1 MRIKCVHIC
10 IAFLIFFP
18 AHFLNAQEELL
29 KPRVGIIP
37 MINTEKDEQ
46 YDPICETID
55 DTVILNIDLLR
66 RYMVSKTERIDPFR
80 DPQILKKYSEENRLD
95 NLVFGKLFLNKRGEI
110 VFQMSVYDKIKD
122 RITVT
127 TEEKAKNIFEVF
139 DTANRLVTSVVSEF
153 SKMHIGYG
161 DIDLENLGEHGYFS
175 VFMDNEYIGE
185 NIYEIKQILNGSRTI
200 EVHQDRMFG
209 HELIYSEDIWVY
221 EDTVSKASFAIPYLL
236 EKEQAELERLE
247 GTIREFQDK
256 KGETER
262 VLKGFDEV
270 LGLLEDVSY
279 CFRLIEEHDKFRQ
292 MEIMYKLQLN
302 WWEIEDNFNSP
313 KQKTFNELLNIYE
326 SVENY
331 IDPASVQLKA
341 MENANFLYNVIGAN
355 AVYDFFQGN
364 MEKGLKRYEQ
374 IAGMTDKIPATHYHL
389 FEDEK
394 KFANDTTQKYIK
406 KNFLLRAFSSLKLK
420 KKLNK
425 YYGYRLKGSDELFN
439 KYKNVSEKE
448 LIVLTD
454 PQGMKVYVNDKYH
467 GRSPLRIKRL
477 SDERVNVKAE
487 DPWFHAESMD
497 FKLTEERNFLF
508 LCSTVTDR
516 IKNHRAESI
525 GQKSFKLSWN
535 ELSGAQRYSVQV
547 DRRGGNFLEPKF
559 EKSDLKKSMHVFK
572 KSLDEG
578 TKYLYRVQAI
588 NENNIR
594 SVWSYSTEFQDRR
607 LWSHP
612 TGGKL
617 FSSPA
622 VGSNGSIY
630 FGSDDHCLYAVGP
643 DGSPLWAFVTGGS
656 IRSSPVLGPYGTIYF
671 GSMDRYL
678 YAVNP
683 SGQFLWSFITG
694 GSIQG
699 SPAVGSDGTVYTG
712 SDDGCLYAVHP
723 DGSLKWMFKTGGSII
738 AAPAVDSEGVVYI
751 GSEDH
756 TLYALAADGDL
767 KWMFKTGG
775 SIRTSP
781 AIDPNGTIYFG
792 SDDRTFYALNSDGT
806 LRWVFLTGDSIQS
819 SPVIDSESS
828 IYFGSDDYCLYA
840 LNSDGK
846 LKWVFSTKSCI
857 RSSPYLD
864 TEGTIYFS
872 NTDKDIFALLL
883 DGKLKWKYELQ
894 NQVLSSPNQS
904 LSGDILIGCDDKRI
918 YALSSDEH

>member
-1 MRIKCVHIC
+1 MKTKWVDIC
-10 IAFLIFFP
+10 ITFLIFFS
-18 AHFLNAQEELL
+18 ANLLHAQEELL

-46 YDPICETID
+46 YNPICETID
-55 DTVILNIDLLR
+55 DTVILNINLLR
-66 RYMVSKTERIDPFR
+66 RYTVSKTTRIDPFR
-80 DPQILKKYSEENRLD
+80 DPQILRKYSEKKRLD
-95 NLVFGKLFLNKRGEI
+95 NLVFGKLFLNMRGEI
-110 VFQMSVYDKIKD
+110 VLQMSVYDKIKD
-122 RITVT
+122 RITIT

-139 DTANRLVTSVVSEF
+139 DTANRLVNSVVSEF
-153 SKMHIGYG
+153 SKMHIGFG
-161 DIDLENLGEHGYFS
+161 NIILENLGEHGYFS

-185 NIYEIKQILNGSRTI
+185 NISEVKKILNGSHTI

-209 HELIYSEDIWVY
+209 HEVIYSEDIWVY
-221 EDTVSKASFAIPYLL
+221 EDTVSKVSFSIPYLL
-236 EKEQAELERLE
+236 EKERVELERLE
-247 GTIREFQDK
+247 GTIKEFQDK
-256 KGETER
+256 KGEKQR
-262 VLKGFDEV
+262 VVRCFDEV

-292 MEIMYKLQLN
+292 MEVMYKLQLN
-302 WWEIEDNFNSP
+302 WWEIEYNFNSP
-313 KQKTFNELLNIYE
+313 KQSTFNELLNIYE
-326 SVENY
+326 SAENY
-331 IDPASVQLKA
+331 IDPRSVQLKA

-355 AVYDFFQGN
+355 AVYDFSQGN
-364 MEKGLKRYEQ
+364 METGLKKYEQ

-394 KFANDTTQKYIK
+394 KFTDDTIQKYID
-406 KNFLLRAFSSLKLK
+406 KNFLFRAFSSLKLK

-439 KYKNVSEKE
+439 KYNNVSEKE
-448 LIVLTD
+448 LIVLTN

-477 SDERVNVKAE
+477 SDERVTVKAE

-516 IKNHRAESI
+516 IKNHHAESI

-535 ELSGAQRYSVQV
+535 ELPDAKSYTVQV

-572 KSLDEG
+572 KSLEEG

-612 TGGKL
+612 TGGKI

-622 VGSNGSIY
+622 VGSNGTIY

-643 DGSPLWAFVTGGS
+643 DGAPLWALMAGGS
-656 IRSSPVLGPYGTIYF
+656 IRSSPVLGPDGTIYF

-683 SGQFLWSFITG
+683 SGQLLWSFITG

-699 SPAVGSDGTVYTG
+699 SPAIGSDGTVYTG

-738 AAPAVDSEGVVYI
+738 TAPTVDSEGAVYI

-767 KWMFKTGG
+767 KWVFKTGG
-775 SIRTSP
+775 GIRTSSAVGP
-781 AIDPNGTIYFG
+781 DNSICFG
-792 SDDRTFYALNSDGT
+792 SDDHTFYALNSDGT
-806 LRWVFLTGDSIQS
+806 IRWAFLTGDSIQS
-819 SPVIDSESS
+819 SPVIDSGGT

-840 LNSDGK
+840 LHSDGEP
-846 LKWVFSTKSCI
+846 KWVFSTKSCI

-864 TEGTIYFS
+864 TEGTVYFS
-872 NTDKDIFALLL
+872 NTDKDIFALLP

-894 NQVLSSPNQS
+894 NQVLSSPRQS
-904 LSGDILIGCDDKRI
+904 YSGNILIGSDDKRL
-918 YALSSDEH
+918 YALISGEY